1 MKINL
6 KHISPN
12 KIILGLVMMLVFN
25 YGAAQ
30 GQPQQ
35 GLMSRL
41 IEIKYGTEL
50 YLTMELK
57 SDSKSDL
64 KTEKKDSALA
74 LYNTMRWKLDGFVY
88 QLSSVLIMQNSP
100 KTFKKLDAWC
110 YTQNNSKLNKES
122 SKLIAQHVASFAEI
136 DALYQNQ
143 IAPKLYNQ
151 PKTLNLTTNVFYLLK
166 DSYTIIKGLSDLK
179 TRKAMAILELLDH
192 ARLLSP
198 MEIGKGGIA
207 LFKAGKA
214 QKLVYAGGKMP
225 WDKVKKTE
233 GEVLKEYAI
242 SNGVPIEIAY

>member
-41 IEIKYGTEL
+41 IEIKYSTEL
-50 YLTMELK
+50 YLTTQIKNENNPA
-57 SDSKSDL
+57 S
-64 KTEKKDSALA
+64 KDSALA

-88 QLSSVLIMQNSP
+88 QLSSALIMQNSP
-100 KTFKKLDAWC
+100 KAFKQLDTWC
-110 YTQNNSKLNKES
+110 YKKNNGTLKLAS
-122 SKLIAQHVASFAEI
+122 SKLISEHVASFAEI
-136 DALYQNQ
+136 DALYQTQ
-143 IAPKLYNQ
+143 IAPKLYNK

-166 DSYTIIKGLSDLK
+166 DSYSIIKGLSDLK
-179 TRKAMAILELLDH
+179 TRKTMAIVELLDH

-198 MEIGKGGIA
+198 
-207 LFKAGKA
+207 
-214 QKLVYAGGKMP
+214 
-225 WDKVKKTE
+225 
-233 GEVLKEYAI
+233 GEVMKGI
-242 SNGVPIEIAY
+242 K